1 MAFRDQFLV
10 IHGRKPVMEALSGGY
25 EVARIHVSSRAQG
38 KIINEI
44 VDFARGKGIEVESVT
59 DNRINALTRSGQ
71 HQGVAADI
79 RAQRMQS
86 LPSFLEQRSGR
97 KYASRILVLDGIHN
111 PANLGMI
118 LRTVTAAGLDGVVVP
133 YEETAKIGAV
143 AIKASAGV
151 AFKAPIL
158 RVDNALNA
166 VAQLKEDRFELI
178 AVDSGGEPAFSADFG
193 DRVALVLGNETN
205 GIGPEVRSLC
215 SRTISLP
222 LHNGVESLNVAIA
235 ASVVS
240 YIIGNFQAGT

>member
-1 MAFRDQFLV
+1 MALHDQFLV
-10 IHGRKPVMEALSGGY
+10 IHGRKPVLEALNGGY

-38 KIINEI
+38 KIVDEI
-44 VDFARGKGIEVESVT
+44 ENFARAKGIEVERVT

-86 LPSFLEQRSGR
+86 LPAFLEQRSGR

-133 YEETAKIGAV
+133 HEETAKIGAV

-158 RVDNALNA
+158 RVDNVLNA

-178 AVDSGGEPAFSADFG
+178 AVDSGGEPAFSVDFG
-193 DRVALVLGNETN
+193 DRIALVLGNETN

-240 YIIGNFQAGT
+240 YIIGSSQTGT